1 MTEDTPSLTI
11 PQSVVR
17 RMTVSRRE
25 IDSVVVGGIVA
36 VGAYVAVAMTGTVDF
51 DVITATARK
60 FLGVSAP
67 LFAAA
72 GLFLLWVIGALIV
85 ETAGLST
92 VRRRWGGVAAAL
104 FYLENAAPFVGL
116 LECFLSIVKA
126 LLAYSEAGA
135 SAAAQ
140 SVLIANIAVALGAS
154 AGGCFVALC
163 AHSLKAV
170 LAHRMAAV

>member
-1 MTEDTPSLTI
+1 MSEPAVSEKLARHVTS
-11 PQSVVR
+11 
-17 RMTVSRRE
+17 SRRE
-25 IDSVVVGGIVA
+25 IDSLMVGGIMA
-36 VGAYVAVAMTGTVDF
+36 VGIYLAVGMAGLEF
-51 DVITATARK
+51 DMHSLSALAGK

-72 GLFLLWVIGALIV
+72 GLFLLWVCGALIV
-85 ETAGLST
+85 EVAGLT
-92 VRRRWGGVAAAL
+92 DKRRQWSGVAAAL

-126 LLAYSEAGA
+126 LLAYSDAGA

-140 SVLIANIAVALGAS
+140 SILIANIAIALGAS
-154 AGGCFVALC
+154 AVGCLVALI

-170 LAHRMAAV
+170 LSHRMARA

>member
-1 MTEDTPSLTI
+1 MTAPSDVAR
-11 PQSVVR
+11 QVVI
-17 RMTVSRRE
+17 SRRE
-25 IDSVVVGGIVA
+25 IDSAVVGGIIA
-36 VGAYVAVAMTGTVDF
+36 VGGYLALVMTGAGDL
-51 DVITATARK
+51 DSIAAMAAK

-72 GLFLLWVIGALIV
+72 GAFLLWVAGALIV
-85 ETAGLST
+85 EVTGLSDA
-92 VRRRWGGVAAAL
+92 RRRWAGIASAL

-116 LECFLSIVKA
+116 LECFMSIVKA
-126 LLAYSEAGA
+126 LLAYSAAGA

-154 AGGCFVALC
+154 AVGCFVALI

-170 LAHRMAAV
+170 IAQRQSVAGRGA